1 MAVWPFILVAALL
14 AAAIGA
20 RRRSAKLVWVASLV
34 SFGVVAMRAGSSI
47 DVPTWWLYA
56 GLLWSG
62 IAVASTFVK
71 SVKHEAFCLLIVPTG
86 YFILFTHHSHYEP
99 GNGGFIENLGYGL
112 TEVPALVAILMAGVG
127 GFYERIRRWLVETIA
142 LGAKQ
147 FRYCCI
153 VICIS

>member
-62 IAVASTFVK
+62 IAVASTL
-71 SVKHEAFCLLIVPTG
+71 SLIH
-86 YFILFTHHSHYEP
+86 I
-99 GNGGFIENLGYGL
+99 
-112 TEVPALVAILMAGVG
+112 
-127 GFYERIRRWLVETIA
+127 
-142 LGAKQ
+142 
-147 FRYCCI
+147 
-153 VICIS
+153 